1 MLLLN
6 GILAVATFQ
15 SIKIFE
21 GYTAMSNLNI
31 ALQFEDGVTRFITV
45 TQGETLSDAAYRQKI
60 NIPLD
65 CRDGACGTCRAFC
78 ESGNYDM
85 PEETY
90 IEDALTPEE
99 AEEGYILAC
108 QCRPTSDAV
117 FQIQASSDVCKTQ
130 IHQYQGTL
138 SSVENLSESTI
149 SFEIQLDEGQPDINF
164 LAGQYVNVGLPNT
177 DETRSYSFSSKPGN
191 RLTGFIVRN
200 VPNGKMSSFLSVDA
214 KSGDKMTF
222 TGPFGSFYLRN
233 VVRPVVMLAGGTGI
247 APFMSMLQVLEEKGS
262 DHPIRLVFGVTN
274 DFDLVAI
281 EELKRLQ
288 EKLSWFEYRTVVA
301 HPESDHDRKGYV
313 TGHIDNEWL
322 NSGDVDI
329 YLCGPV
335 PMVDAVRGWLDNQ
348 GVKPANFLFE
358 KFSAN

>member
-1 MLLLN
+1 
-6 GILAVATFQ
+6 
-15 SIKIFE
+15 
-21 GYTAMSNLNI
+21 MSNLNV
-31 ALQFEDGVTRFITV
+31 ALQFEDGVTRFINV
-45 TQGETLSDAAYRQKI
+45 VQGETLSDAAYRQKI

-78 ESGNYDM
+78 ESGSFDM

-99 AEEGYILAC
+99 AAEGYILAC

-117 FQIQASSDVCKTQ
+117 FQIQASSEVCKTE
-130 IHQYQGTL
+130 IHQFQGTL
-138 SSVENLSESTI
+138 ERVEKLSDSTI
-149 SFEIQLDEGQPDINF
+149 TFDIQLDEGQPDIHF

-191 RLTGFIVRN
+191 RLTSFVVRN
-200 VPNGKMSSFLSVDA
+200 VPNGKMSEFLSATAQV
-214 KSGDKMTF
+214 GDKMTF
-222 TGPFGSFYLRN
+222 AGPFGSFYLRP
-233 VVRPVVMLAGGTGI
+233 VTRPVLMLAGGTGI

-262 DHPIRLVFGVTN
+262 EHPVRLVFGVTN

-281 EELKRLQ
+281 EKLNELQ
-288 EKLSWFEYRTVVA
+288 EKFPWFEYRTVIA
-301 HPESDHDRKGYV
+301 NPESAHERKGYV
-313 TGHIDNEWL
+313 TSHIENDWL
-322 NSGDVDI
+322 NAGDVDI

-335 PMVDAVRGWLDNQ
+335 MMVEAVRGWLDAE
-348 GVKPANFLFE
+348 GVKPASFLFE

>member
-1 MLLLN
+1 
-6 GILAVATFQ
+6 
-15 SIKIFE
+15 
-21 GYTAMSNLNI
+21 MSNHNV

-45 TQGETLSDAAYRQKI
+45 AQDETLSDAAYRQKI

-78 ESGNYDM
+78 ESGSYDM

-99 AEEGYILAC
+99 AEQGYILAC

-117 FQIQASSDVCKTQ
+117 FQIQASSDVCKTE
-130 IHQYQGTL
+130 IHSFQGTL
-138 SSVENLSESTI
+138 SRVENLSDSTI
-149 SFEIQLDEGQPDINF
+149 TFDIQLDDGQPEIHF
-164 LAGQYVNVGLPNT
+164 LAGQYVNVGIPGT
-177 DETRSYSFSSKPGN
+177 SETRSYSFSSKPGN
-191 RLTGFIVRN
+191 RLTGFVVRN
-200 VPNGKMSSFLSVDA
+200 VPNGQMSEFLSKNA
-214 KSGDKMTF
+214 KAGDKMHF
-222 TGPFGSFYLRN
+222 TGPFGSFYLRH
-233 VVRPVVMLAGGTGI
+233 VTRPVLMLAGGTGI

-281 EELKRLQ
+281 EKLDELQSKYP
-288 EKLSWFEYRTVVA
+288 WFEYRTVVA
-301 HPESDHDRKGYV
+301 HPESQHERKGYV
-313 TGHIDNEWL
+313 TGHIENDWL
-322 NSGDVDI
+322 NNGDVDV

-335 PMVDAVRGWLDNQ
+335 PMVEAVRSWLDQ
-348 GVKPANFLFE
+348 EGIKPANFLFE